1 MGLPHCAEQEMGL
14 RDSEGDQACLSATP
28 RMLVGPDPH
37 GRLAWAG
44 WGRPG
49 TPASIQFTV
58 FLLPQASLCNGSMV
72 WHVNLTANWSCAALE
87 SLINVSDCRAIQ
99 KTQRILKTLCSHK
112 PSAGQV
118 SSQPIR
124 HTKIE
129 VSRFAKDLLRH
140 ARKVVRHGKFN

>member
-1 MGLPHCAEQEMGL
+1 MGL

-72 WHVNLTANWSCAALE
+72 WHVNLTANW
-87 SLINVSDCRAIQ
+87 VRTPQ
-99 KTQRILKTLCSHK
+99 KLGGRWLKAWAC
-112 PSAGQV
+112 
-118 SSQPIR
+118 
-124 HTKIE
+124 
-129 VSRFAKDLLRH
+129 F
-140 ARKVVRHGKFN
+140 F